1 MMLDL
6 ILSKCKED
14 NFISVAYSGED
25 YLSIARQHGYSC
37 NKVRRLS
44 LQSKAAKS
52 DCTVLIEGK
61 ATPAHLAQVRSIS
74 LFGKSTSGLPLL
86 LRFKYLRVLH
96 IMLGHGCKRTDL
108 TAVSQLLQLRCLIF
122 LGYDCKVEL
131 PSRICGLV
139 HLETLEIAC
148 ITSIPLDIV
157 SLPCLSY
164 LRLPRGVQ
172 LNCLPNS
179 KSLRTLGISPPLDM
193 DFFKALGE
201 QTNLRDL
208 RLYFDGNFDGKESS
222 TASNLDSLGSSVGKL
237 QNLRYLEIYFQF
249 DISGDSLMGSL
260 SRFPRSIEIL
270 DMQSC
275 YLSRVPR
282 WINVAL
288 VNLRRLHLSVSEAS
302 TDEVS
307 ILGELPS
314 LVSLD
319 LELKLEWKG
328 TIMFGGGEGSF
339 PALEDLLLSCVG
351 DVASHSRLC
360 FQAGVMPKLQR
371 LELRFRNC
379 ELVIDTAPV
388 GMEHLSSL
396 QLIHV
401 LMHVAL
407 EKKNVF
413 PRDAVEHVFREAAQ
427 AHPNQ
432 PAFIFHF

>member
-25 YLSIARQHGYSC
+25 YLSIARQHGYSS

-44 LQSKAAKS
+44 LQSNAAES

-74 LFGKSTSGLPLL
+74 LFENSTSGLPLL

-96 IMLGHGCKRTDL
+96 IMLGDGCERADL
-108 TAVSQLLQLRCLIF
+108 TAVSKLLQLRCLIF
-122 LGYDCKVEL
+122 LGYGCKVEL

-148 ITSIPLDIV
+148 NVITSIPLDIV
-157 SLPCLSY
+157 SLPCLSD
-164 LRLPRGVQ
+164 LMLPSGVQ

-179 KSLRTLGISPPLDM
+179 KSLRTLDICPPLDM

-208 RLYFDGNFDGKESS
+208 RLYFDGKESS

-237 QNLRYLEIYFQF
+237 QNLRYLGIYFLF
-249 DISGDSLMGSL
+249 GISADGLMGSL
-260 SRFPRSIEIL
+260 SDFPHSIEIL
-270 DMQSC
+270 NLQTC
-275 YLSRVPR
+275 CISRVPR

-288 VNLRRLHLSVSEAS
+288 VNLRRLHLFVSEAC

-314 LVSLD
+314 LVLLD
-319 LELKLEWKG
+319 LNLKLKSKG
-328 TIMFGGGEGSF
+328 TIMFGGGGRSF
-339 PALEDLLLSCVG
+339 PALEHLLLSCDE
-351 DVASHSRLC
+351 DVASQSRLG

-371 LELRFRNC
+371 LVLRFWNC

-401 LMHVAL
+401 LIHVAP
-407 EKKNVF
+407 EKENVY
-413 PRDAVEHVFREAAQ
+413 PGDATEHVFREAAQ

-432 PAFIFHF
+432 PAFKFHFW

>member
-1 MMLDL
+1 
-6 ILSKCKED
+6 
-14 NFISVAYSGED
+14 
-25 YLSIARQHGYSC
+25 
-37 NKVRRLS
+37 
-44 LQSKAAKS
+44 
-52 DCTVLIEGK
+52 
-61 ATPAHLAQVRSIS
+61 
-74 LFGKSTSGLPLL
+74 
-86 LRFKYLRVLH
+86 
-96 IMLGHGCKRTDL
+96 
-108 TAVSQLLQLRCLIF
+108 
-122 LGYDCKVEL
+122 
-131 PSRICGLV
+131 
-139 HLETLEIAC
+139 
-148 ITSIPLDIV
+148 
-157 SLPCLSY
+157 
-164 LRLPRGVQ
+164 
-172 LNCLPNS
+172 
-179 KSLRTLGISPPLDM
+179 M

-208 RLYFDGNFDGKESS
+208 RLYFDGKESS

-249 DISGDSLMGSL
+249 DSSGDSLMGSL

-275 YLSRVPR
+275 CLSRVPR

-314 LVSLD
+314 LVFLD
-319 LELKLEWKG
+319 LNLKLKSKG

-360 FQAGVMPKLQR
+360 FLAGVMPKLQR
-371 LELRFRNC
+371 LELRFRSC
-379 ELVIDTAPV
+379 ELGIDTAPV

-396 QLIHV
+396 QLIDVYIDV
-401 LMHVAL
+401 LQ
-407 EKKNVF
+407 EKINVF
-413 PRDAVEHVFREAAQ
+413 PRDAVEHVFRQAAQ

-432 PAFIFHF
+432 PAFGFYCSG